1 MAILSDSS
9 IVKLSTP
16 PSHSLCDVS
25 HQYETLY
32 YWEGIDEVPLRAAR
46 LSEAEQ
52 TAYLEHHP
60 PMIAPFSTQQVK
72 TSLEGQ
78 RIVSWGTSSFGYDV
92 RLADTF
98 KIFTNVRNGTIDPLN
113 PDPSCFV
120 DHQGE
125 YCIIPPNSYILGH
138 TVESF
143 HIPNDIMVIC
153 VGKSTYAR
161 LAAVVNVTPIEPGF
175 SGQVVIEIANCST
188 LPLKVY
194 ANQGIAQFLFFK
206 GDQPCR
212 TSYAD
217 RGGKYQNQQGVTL
230 ARL

>member
-16 PSHSLCDVS
+16 PSHFLCDVD

-32 YWEGIDEVPLRAAR
+32 YWEGIDEVPLRATR
-46 LSEAEQ
+46 LSGAER
-52 TAYLEHHP
+52 TAYLERHP
-60 PMIAPFSTQQVK
+60 PMIDPFSTQQVK
-72 TSLEGQ
+72 TTLEGQ

-113 PDPSCFV
+113 PDPGCFV

-143 HIPNDIMVIC
+143 HIPDDIMVIC

-206 GDQPCR
+206 GDQPCK

-217 RGGKYQNQQGVTL
+217 RGGKYQNQRGVTL